1 MLYTVYSIVYSIY
14 NVLNI
19 LYTRYYIFAYRYA
32 RQNGLAKVM
41 HQVVSWIGI
50 AAKVWNFGKHC
61 IRFRPVR
68 VCVCVCLQLLQIRSV
83 SCVANLSNLS
93 KVLPRWFLNL
103 LCGTAWEKVWL
114 WQQARKK
121 VVLAFSP
128 TIFGLEYIVTGGTH
142 LPASFTI

>member
-14 NVLNI
+14 NVQNI
-19 LYTRYYIFAYRYA
+19 LYNVLDTIYLLIDYRYA

-68 VCVCVCLQLLQIRSV
+68 VCVCVCVYNDCRFVACHVLQVFPI
-83 SCVANLSNLS
+83 A
-93 KVLPRWFLNL
+93 PRF
-103 LCGTAWEKVWL
+103 CHVD
-114 WQQARKK
+114 
-121 VVLAFSP
+121 V
-128 TIFGLEYIVTGGTH
+128 
-142 LPASFTI
+142 